1 MNLDKKVIIQKKQ
14 QKNIPNIKELY
25 SGMALIP
32 EEYPVGSPVVYFYR
46 ADDPACNDYS
56 SASAVQELPQEDVV
70 EVQED
75 PS

>member
-1 MNLDKKVIIQKKQ
+1 
-14 QKNIPNIKELY
+14 
-25 SGMALIP
+25 MALIP